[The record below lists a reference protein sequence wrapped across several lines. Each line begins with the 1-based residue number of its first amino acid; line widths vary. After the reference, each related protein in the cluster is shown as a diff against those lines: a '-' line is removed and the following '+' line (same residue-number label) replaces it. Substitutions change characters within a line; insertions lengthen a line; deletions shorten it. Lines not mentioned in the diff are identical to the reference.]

1 MKEEEQKPKIK
12 RPRLKSIRSQMQTV
26 IEQLDQI
33 AANPEMKIA
42 KQADAVFQKAA
53 LLSSIYSTD
62 SEERRLRIKHADI
75 EKLSSDLAQARAE
88 NERLRAELSDAQALV
103 VTPKTGLT
111 FEERVAQL

>member
-1 MKEEEQKPKIK
+1 MKEQTKPKIK
-12 RPRLKSIRSQMQTV
+12 KPRLKSVKSMMATV

-42 KQADAVFQKAA
+42 KQADAVFSKAA

-62 SEERRLRIKHADI
+62 SEERRLKIKHADI
-75 EKLSSDLAQARAE
+75 EKLSADLAQARAE
-88 NERLRAELSDAQALV
+88 NERLRAEIGNAQALV
-103 VTPKTGLT
+103 VTPKTSMT

>member
-1 MKEEEQKPKIK
+1 MKEEEHKPKIK

-42 KQADAVFQKAA
+42 KQADAGFQKAA

-88 NERLRAELSDAQALV
+88 NERLRAELSNAQALV
-103 VTPKTGLT
+103 VPKTGLT
-111 FEERVAQL
+111 FEERIAQL